1 MKNYIKE
8 KLNNAKLRLLTHYYE
23 FQDNNKGM
31 GVIEIV
37 LIILVLVSLVIIF
50 RTQITNIINTVFN
63 KVNNSIRNF

>member
-37 LIILVLVSLVIIF
+37 LINFSSGFLGYYL
-50 RTQITNIINTVFN
+50 QNTDYKHN
-63 KVNNSIRNF
+63 